1 MQIKRIIDVSAT
13 IKPDMALWPDDGGLK
28 ISRRTLISE
37 GGACNLSSISFS
49 LHTGTHADA
58 PFHFYDEGRDIA
70 SLDLSRFI
78 GFVKVFDLGNVNN
91 ISRSD
96 IEKLG
101 IEKGDTV
108 FLKTSNSFINEALP
122 FTEEY
127 IALDVSAAWY
137 LANTGIKCVG
147 VDYLSIDEYN
157 KGHHD
162 VHMVLLS
169 KEIGI
174 IEGLNLRDVEPG
186 TYFFSALPL
195 KIENA
200 DGSPIRAV
208 LVEFEESGEKK

>member
-1 MQIKRIIDVSAT
+1 MQIKRIIDISGT
-13 IKPDMALWPDDGGLK
+13 IKPGMALWPNDGGLK
-28 ISRRTLISE
+28 ITRQSLISE
-37 GGACNLSSISFS
+37 GGQCNLSSISFG
-49 LHTGTHADA
+49 LHIGTHIDA
-58 PFHFYDEGRDIA
+58 PFHFYDEGKDIA

-91 ISRSD
+91 ICRSD

-108 FLKTSNSFINEALP
+108 FFKTSNSYIDTELP
-122 FTEEY
+122 FTDNY

-137 LANTGIKCVG
+137 LSNTGVKCVG

-174 IEGLNLRDVEPG
+174 IEGLNLRDVDPG

-200 DGSPIRAV
+200 DGSPTRAV
-208 LVEFEESGEKK
+208 LIEFDS